1 MIQRF
6 QSGLLAAGLVL
17 LAVPASAQPR
27 PRAPLPPNRLVDR
40 PAAPQDVRP
49 PTDETSARD
58 TQSQLEQLF
67 RQYPPSLRQ
76 VLQLDPS
83 LLGSDEYLAPYPALA
98 AFVAT
103 HPEIGHNPGFF
114 LGRPNSDARDNGDD
128 PRAQRIRAFDDISDP
143 FFLLCGFIAFFATIA
158 WLTRLLVEHRR
169 WLRAVK
175 TQSDVQTKLVD
186 RLTSSEDLLAYMQ
199 TPAGRSFV
207 ESAPM
212 PVEIGR
218 RVPGSPIGRILS
230 SVQAGVVLAVVG
242 VGLFFVRNRVMDIL
256 SGPLQVVAVLAISL
270 GVGFILSSAVAYTVS
285 SHLGILEGPKT

>member
-6 QSGLLAAGLVL
+6 LSGLFAAGLVL
-17 LAVPASAQPR
+17 VTLPASAQPR
-27 PRAPLPPNRLVDR
+27 PRVAPQPNRQLIER
-40 PAAPQDVRP
+40 PAAQDTRSAG
-49 PTDETSARD
+49 DETSARD
-58 TQSQLEQLF
+58 TQQQLEQLF

-83 LLGSDEYLAPYPALA
+83 LLGSEEYLAPYPAFG
-98 AFVAT
+98 AFVAA
-103 HPEIGHNPGFF
+103 HPEVAHNPGFF
-114 LGRPNSDARDNGDD
+114 LGQPNPTAGRED
-128 PRAQRIRAFDDISDP
+128 PRAQEIRAFDDIGAE
-143 FFLLCGFIAFFATIA
+143 FFVLCGFVAFFATIA
-158 WLTRLLVEHRR
+158 WLTRLLIEHRR

-212 PVEIGR
+212 RVEIGR
-218 RVPGSPIGRILS
+218 RAPGSPIGRILS

-242 VGLFFVRNRVMDIL
+242 VGLFVVRNRVIDIL

-270 GVGFILSSAVAYTVS
+270 GVGFILSAVVAYTVS